1 MSSSAPTQN
10 QEPGQ
15 EPDRE
20 PGQEPDREPDQKPE
34 QDPGDKKD
42 AAQEEKTEEVKE
54 EKAEEEKKERTEEK
68 KKEVKEVKEPAMG
81 FIYNRRTGEFLGRT
95 ASSWG
100 LILLFYLVFYGFLAA
115 MFLLTMW
122 VMLLT
127 LDDNVPKHQ
136 DRVPSP
142 GESPRGR
149 SPLHCG
155 WRPRPPRWTLH
166 IMRSDAILAAGLV
179 IRPHAAEISFNRS
192 NPPLKKACQFKRSLL
207 RYCSGLS
214 DTSFGY
220 SDGKPCVLIKM
231 NRVGPLLHPS
241 TRFTSSSLHPLTS
254 LLHLRLSADHR
265 PEGNAPL
272 EMLYFPSDGRID
284 KMFFPYYGKKAHP
297 DYVQPLVAVK
307 LLLTK
312 EDYNVEQTVECKLE
326 GSDLRN
332 NDDRDKSLGRVIF
345 RVWNSV
351 DQ

>member
-142 GESPRGR
+142 GESPRGW
-149 SPLHCG
+149 SQLG
-155 WRPRPPRWTLH
+155 L
-166 IMRSDAILAAGLV
+166 LV
-179 IRPHAAEISFNRS
+179 IVVLWLCVSAYEDSRQEQNELCLVGEYTLQDGE
-192 NPPLKKACQFKRSLL
+192 PLKKACQFKRSLL

-254 LLHLRLSADHR
+254 LLHLRLS
-265 PEGNAPL
+265 
-272 EMLYFPSDGRID
+272 MLYFPSDGRID

-345 RVWNSV
+345 RVKV
-351 DQ
+351 FQ

>member
-142 GESPRGR
+142 G
-149 SPLHCG
+149 
-155 WRPRPPRWTLH
+155 
-166 IMRSDAILAAGLV
+166 LV

-192 NPPLKKACQFKRSLL
+192 NPADYSGYVQQLHQFLQPYEDSRQEQNELCLVGEYTLQDGEPLKKACQFKRSLL

-231 NRVGPLLHPS
+231 NRIIGLKPIGDPYVNC
-241 TRFTSSSLHPLTS
+241 TSKVP
-254 LLHLRLSADHR
+254 D
-265 PEGNAPL
+265 GNAPL

-345 RVWNSV
+345 RVKV
-351 DQ
+351 FQ

>member
-142 GESPRGR
+142 G
-149 SPLHCG
+149 
-155 WRPRPPRWTLH
+155 
-166 IMRSDAILAAGLV
+166 LV

-192 NPPLKKACQFKRSLL
+192 NPADYSGYVQQLHQFLQPYEDSRQEQNELCLVGEYTLQDGEPLKKACQFKRSLL

-231 NRVGPLLHPS
+231 NRIIGLKPIGDPYVNCTNVGTDS
-241 TRFTSSSLHPLTS
+241 
-254 LLHLRLSADHR
+254 D
-265 PEGNAPL
+265 
-272 EMLYFPSDGRID
+272 MLYFPSDGRID

-345 RVWNSV
+345 RVKV
-351 DQ
+351 FQ